1 MIFKKKKTER
11 SVDPTE
17 DRFDQMINLV
27 KNLSRADYNRLR
39 EAMDL
44 GYNAYQKVRNVKT
57 TEEKETNDINE
68 AELSLGLEE

>member
-1 MIFKKKKTER
+1 MLFRKRKIER

-57 TEEKETNDINE
+57 TEEKEINDINE